1 MKGYIQKIRNKI
13 IEVMDEIGAEVSHDA
28 LVEALEQLAQLENLW
43 DTAYERMKVAIADL
57 EDVEVMTE

>member
-13 IEVMDEIGAEVSHDA
+13 IAAMDEIGAEVPHDA